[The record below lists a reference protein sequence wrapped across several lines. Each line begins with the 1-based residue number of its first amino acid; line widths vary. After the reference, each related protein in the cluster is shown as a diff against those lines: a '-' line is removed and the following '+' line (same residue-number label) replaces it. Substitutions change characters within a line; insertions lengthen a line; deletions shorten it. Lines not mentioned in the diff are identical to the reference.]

1 MKFDADDLIGEFE
14 INTQRILKAVRELWR
29 PEDVYTMEQLD
40 EWARD
45 NGWVLECDAEEDRER
60 V

>member
-14 INTQRILKAVRELWR
+14 IDTQRILKAVRELWR
-29 PEDVYTMEQLD
+29 PEDVYTMAQLD

-45 NGWVLECDAEEDRER
+45 NGWVLECDAEEDRDE
-60 V
+60 